1 MLEFAL
7 WAAIL
12 ILGLAVLVKSADFL
26 IRSAEV
32 IGLSFGFSPFIIG
45 VTVVGLG
52 TSLPELAAGIY
63 SVLAGASEIAVAT
76 AVGSNVTNILLVLSV
91 AAIIGRGL
99 QVAHELIR
107 VDLPFL
113 FGSALL
119 LALFAFDG
127 AVGRLE
133 GLLCLGGLAVY
144 LTYAATNPEEPATT
158 VGLTAAEVVAVPQKA
173 RATALTWL
181 VLAASTA
188 FLQLGAYFTVSAVSR
203 LSEIAAIG
211 SEVVAASVIALGTSL
226 PELTVSIQTARAGK
240 PELAVGNVIGSNIFN
255 ALGVVGASALF
266 GTVIVPEAI
275 TGFALP
281 FMMGV
286 TILGFFVLQEREMTR
301 WDGWLLLLLYT
312 GFNAQLYGLL

>member
-12 ILGLAVLVKSADFL
+12 ILSLAVLVKSADFF
-26 IRSAEV
+26 IRSAES
-32 IGLSFGFSPFIIG
+32 IGLAFGLSPFIIG
-45 VTVVGLG
+45 VTVVGFG
-52 TSLPELAAGIY
+52 TSLPELVAGID
-63 SVLAGASEIAVAT
+63 SVLVGASEIAVGT
-76 AVGSNVTNILLVLSV
+76 VVGSNITNILLILSV

-99 QVAHELIR
+99 QVAHELIS

-119 LALFAFDG
+119 LALFTLDG

-144 LTYAATNPEEPATT
+144 LTYATTSAEQPATT
-158 VGLTAAEVVAVPQKA
+158 VGVAAAEVVKVPEKP
-173 RATALTWL
+173 RATALRWL
-181 VLAASTA
+181 VLAVSAA
-188 FLQLGAYFTVSAVSR
+188 FLQLGAHFTVSAVSK

-211 SEVVAASVIALGTSL
+211 SEVLAASVIALGTSL
-226 PELTVSIQTARAGK
+226 PELTVSVQTARAGK

-266 GTVIVPEAI
+266 GVVIVPKTI

-286 TILGFFVLQEREMTR
+286 TILAFFVLQEREMTH
-301 WDGWLLLLLYT
+301 WDGWLLLLLYV